1 MAGPNSLD
9 QAQKVISG
17 TFTAIGPSATIDC
30 WGNFNVLM
38 WGSVSTN
45 FTTTAA
51 SASATV
57 SSATGLAVGQTLS
70 GNPNIPIGATIGALS
85 GTDVTLAF
93 PTGTTAAQVTAGA
106 AIATTAEN
114 ATATATVN
122 LERSFDGGVTWIT
135 CGVGGAGQLASYATL
150 PISIVGG
157 EPEKVVLYR
166 LNCIAYTS
174 GTVNYRLSTP
184 GTSNSTWGVPPGF
197 A

>member
-30 WGNFNVLM
+30 WGNFNVLL
-38 WGSVSTN
+38 WGSVSFN
-45 FTTTAA
+45 LTTTNG
-51 SASATV
+51 SATATA
-57 SSATGLAVGQTLS
+57 SSATGLAVGQSLS
-70 GNPNIPIGATIGALS
+70 GNVHVPIGTTIGALS
-85 GTDVTLAF
+85 GTTITLAF
-93 PTGTTAAQVTAGA
+93 PTGTTAAQVTAGST
-106 AIATTAEN
+106 IATTAEN
-114 ATATATVN
+114 AAATATVN

-135 CGVGGAGQLASYATL
+135 CGVGGAGQTASYSTL

-166 LNCIAYTS
+166 LNCVAYTS